1 MPRLANVSEGQIS
14 KDECPALEAF
24 MLSLC
29 HGYLCIV
36 AIESLEHIKKALTSE
51 RNRKW
56 KIVGVNPFSMENAW
70 CSVVIVSLWTA
81 TQMSTASQETSKIAQ
96 MDLCYNEQTK
106 TRLLASATL
115 QKPGQNC

>member
-36 AIESLEHIKKALTSE
+36 AIENLEHIKKALTSE
-51 RNRKW
+51 RNITESGKLLELTHFPWRTHGAVLSLFHYGLQRK
-56 KIVGVNPFSMENAW
+56 
-70 CSVVIVSLWTA
+70 
-81 TQMSTASQETSKIAQ
+81 
-96 MDLCYNEQTK
+96 
-106 TRLLASATL
+106 
-115 QKPGQNC
+115 